1 MKVSYPRCGARL
13 IRVSCAFLFVAFTF
27 AYVFHYQADLIA
39 ANLHALAGGA
49 IVYNEWVGAFAI
61 TSLLYLLKYFINRLL
76 TFDGPWF
83 VGAYVPSFVVL
94 ALITGDFTD
103 PHANTP
109 LFTFRNGALLVIC
122 LLYVV
127 FFWRY
132 QRKGDRKSFVF
143 VSPQEETDEEIEK
156 GTSYLRRANGEVA
169 DCVSHL
175 RRAGEKAE
183 NVVSYL
189 QRVDRKTENNVSY
202 PQRDDK
208 EVEEGVSYPQKDDE
222 KAEEDVSYPRGELS
236 KSEEEI
242 RLATVSYM
250 LFAVLMLLTVF
261 IGNSDK
267 IFHCRLKIERELLA
281 NRPLDALQEGKKMAE
296 ADSSL
301 TSLRIFALSKAG
313 LLGEKLFEYPIVGKS
328 DMLFPN
334 QRAVRWIILPDSLLL
349 QHLFGLNPFDLTEKQ
364 EETEINQPVAN
375 SNEELTEGSRSIAE
389 QNKQLTDGN
398 RLFAT
403 KNKQL
408 QNGFRTVNKE
418 KQILSEGSR
427 LFDKENQRRIDFNR
441 SITEKNELFSDFAL
455 RTRRKAACDY
465 LLTACL
471 LDKNL
476 NQFAL
481 IVRKLYA
488 DIRSLPKHYREALIL
503 YTHLRSNP
511 IIIYKDDVLDADFK
525 DFQELDKKFSDKNMQ
540 RNAVQQVYGN
550 TYWYYYFFQE

>member
-27 AYVFHYQADLIA
+27 AYVFHYQANLIA

-61 TSLLYLLKYFINRLL
+61 TSLLCLLKYFINRLL

-103 PHANTP
+103 PHADTP
-109 LFTFRNGALLVIC
+109 LFTFRNGALLAIC

-132 QRKGDRKSFVF
+132 QRKRDRKSFVF
-143 VSPQEETDEEIEK
+143 VSPQKETDEEIEE
-156 GTSYLRRANGEVA
+156 GASYLRRANREVA

-175 RRAGEKAE
+175 RKAIEKAE

-189 QRVDRKTENNVSY
+189 QRVDRKTEDNVSY

-208 EVEEGVSYPQKDDE
+208 EVEEGVSYPQKDDK
-222 KAEEDVSYPRGELS
+222 KAEGDVSYLQGELS
-236 KSEEEI
+236 KSEEAI

-281 NRPLDALQEGKKMAE
+281 NQPLDALQEGKKMAE

-328 DMLFPN
+328 DVLFPN
-334 QRAVRWIILPDSLLL
+334 LRAVRWIILPDSLLL
-349 QHLFGLNPFDLTEKQ
+349 QHLFGFNPSDLTEKQ

-375 SNEELTEGSRSIAE
+375 SNEELIAGSRSIAG

-398 RLFAT
+398 RSFAT

-408 QNGFRTVNKE
+408 QNGPRTVNKE
-418 KQILSEGSR
+418 KQTLPEGSR

-481 IVRKLYA
+481 IVRQLYA

-511 IIIYKDDVLDADFK
+511 VIIYKDDVLDTDFK

-540 RNAVQQVYGN
+540 RNAVRQVYGN